1 MPSYVVAP
9 GVWSTQE
16 LKEQPVS
23 TLFDLAIE
31 ASGSITSQQYLL
43 GRLLVAIEETEAYL
57 EWGLSSARHFGIRN
71 LGLAET
77 TVNNYMRVA
86 RQLDELPQLRQ
97 ATMAGKIS
105 YSQVRI
111 IARLATV
118 DTEEL
123 WLNICLKYSVSLIR
137 RIAACTPPGGIP
149 GDVPLPP
156 ERVTSEY
163 TCRYTPEEI
172 QITERGL
179 AMLSEKEGRPVSF
192 RQATLRFFT
201 ELVGKKPYDQV
212 AEKVKKEA
220 RRDLQAGHLRRQEL
234 VAEVRGWADEMGL
247 LDEAGELRPPGVAMA
262 QRFDQEA
269 ATTEGMTTKGTTT
282 VEERATADAAASDST
297 VSRLHMESLEGSPAS
312 SGSAKP
318 RVAVPPLLQ
327 PAKVSS
333 DELHFPQAEAE
344 VGVDRFFHSCHPDGP
359 ETLNVLLAALN
370 FNPHARH
377 PSKSQR
383 TGLLRRDGYCC
394 SVPGCPNRLWLEIH
408 HIKRYCDGGQT
419 LPDLLVTLCQKCHKN
434 VHEGHLHITGTV
446 SKGLLF
452 TDSAGRNLAR
462 DYRIAKAEWL
472 DFWLGWYG
480 TEEDS
485 HLHREMAVYRADKVF
500 RRTESP
506 LQLRVA

>member
-1 MPSYVVAP
+1 MPSYVVPP
-9 GVWSTQE
+9 GVWTTEE

-43 GRLLVAIEETEAYL
+43 GRLLIAIEETEAFL
-57 EWGLSSARHFGIRN
+57 EWGLSSARHFGVRH
-71 LGLAET
+71 LGLAVT

-86 RQLDELPQLRQ
+86 RQLDALPQLRQ
-97 ATMAGKIS
+97 ATMAGKVS

-118 DTEEL
+118 ETEEL
-123 WLNICLKYSVSLIR
+123 WLKICLEYSVGLIKK
-137 RIAACTPPGGIP
+137 IAACTPPGGIP

-163 TCRYTPEEI
+163 TCRYTPEEM

-179 AMLSEKEGRPVSF
+179 AVLSEKEGKPVTF
-192 RQATLRFFT
+192 RQATLRYFT
-201 ELVGKKPYDQV
+201 ELLGKKPYDQV
-212 AEKVKKEA
+212 SEKLKKEA
-220 RRDLQAGHLRRQEL
+220 RRDLQAHHLRREKL

-247 LDEAGELRPPGVAMA
+247 LDEAGELESSGG
-262 QRFDQEA
+262 
-269 ATTEGMTTKGTTT
+269 TGTKLANPAGSACPEIDTQ
-282 VEERATADAAASDST
+282 VDPRI
-297 VSRLHMESLEGSPAS
+297 HMESAEGSANDS
-312 SGSAKP
+312 
-318 RVAVPPLLQ
+318 RVGLQLLQ
-327 PAKVSS
+327 VPQVLSGELPLTQVEAKKM
-333 DELHFPQAEAE
+333 L
-344 VGVDRFFHSCHPDGP
+344 RSCEPDSL
-359 ETLNVLLAALN
+359 ETLQDLLANLN

-419 LPDLLVTLCQKCHKN
+419 LPDLLVTLCRKCHKN
-434 VHEGHLHITGTV
+434 VHDGHLHITGTV
-446 SKGLLF
+446 SDGLLF

-500 RRTESP
+500 RRTENP
-506 LQLRVA
+506 MQLRVA

>member
-1 MPSYVVAP
+1 MPSYVVPP

-16 LKEQPVS
+16 LKKQPRS
-23 TLFDLAIE
+23 TLLKLAIE

-43 GRLLVAIEETEAYL
+43 GRLLVVIQETEAFL
-57 EWGLSSARHFGIRN
+57 EFGLSSARHFGVRN
-71 LGLAET
+71 LGLADT

-86 RQLDELPQLRQ
+86 RQLESLPQLRQ
-97 ATMAGKIS
+97 ATMAGEIS

-111 IARLATV
+111 IARLATPE
-118 DTEEL
+118 TEEL
-123 WLNICLKYSVSLIR
+123 WLRICLEYSVGLIKK
-137 RIAACTPPGGIP
+137 IAACTPPGGIP
-149 GDVPLPP
+149 GHIPLPP

-163 TCRYTPEEI
+163 TCRYTPEEM
-172 QITERGL
+172 QITERAL
-179 AMLSEKEGRPVSF
+179 ALLSEKEGKPLSF
-192 RQATLRFFT
+192 RQATLRYFT
-201 ELVGKKPYDQV
+201 ELLGKKPYDKV

-220 RRDLQAGHLRRQEL
+220 RRDLQAKQLRRQDL
-234 VAEVRGWADEMGL
+234 VTQVRGWADAMGL
-247 LDEAGELRPPGVAMA
+247 LDEAGELESPGSSSNEQITPMRSKVSAANSEVSTAGRATDSISAANAAPACTASTDGAQEPGSRPRPP
-262 QRFDQEA
+262 
-269 ATTEGMTTKGTTT
+269 
-282 VEERATADAAASDST
+282 
-297 VSRLHMESLEGSPAS
+297 MESAQTVPQHDLILPTLSP
-312 SGSAKP
+312 
-318 RVAVPPLLQ
+318 V
-327 PAKVSS
+327 
-333 DELHFPQAEAE
+333 E
-344 VGVDRFFHSCHPDGP
+344 VEQFFANCHPDSP
-359 ETLNVLLAALN
+359 ETLNDLLATLN

-419 LPDLLVTLCQKCHKN
+419 LPDLLITLCRKCHKN
-434 VHEGHLHITGTV
+434 VHEGHLFITGTV
-446 SKGLLF
+446 SEGLLF
-452 TDSAGRNLAR
+452 TDADGRNLAR

-500 RRTESP
+500 RRTENP